1 MRGGRPAALT
11 RAVRPPPAPFV
22 DSATKAGTVLLFRS
36 DTMAE
41 RLTEKA
47 EILLEALPYI
57 RRFNG
62 KTFIIKY
69 GGKAMIDAELQSS
82 FAEDIALLK
91 YVGINPV
98 VVHGGGP
105 QIDRMLERLA
115 LASRFVRGMRVTDE
129 ATMDVVE
136 MVLGGKIN
144 KQIVTLINRH
154 GGRAVGLSGKDGEL
168 LVARKML
175 VRVEEPG
182 QPAERVD
189 LGQVGEI
196 IKVNVAVIRS
206 LDAANFIPVIA
217 PIAVGDRGESYN
229 VNADIAAGKIA
240 EALAAEKLILLT
252 DVEGIKNGDGELL
265 RTLSSEQVAELVQSG
280 IIGQGMIPKVECCVE
295 ALRGGVKKT
304 HVIDGRKRHAVL
316 LEIFTE
322 EGVGTEVTWQLRR
335 RSAKRPSLSQR

>member
-1 MRGGRPAALT
+1 M
-11 RAVRPPPAPFV
+11 
-22 DSATKAGTVLLFRS
+22 DEK
-36 DTMAE
+36 
-41 RLTEKA
+41 LTEKA

-62 KTFIIKY
+62 KTFVVKY
-69 GGKAMIDAELQSS
+69 GGKAMVDEELQSS

-105 QIDRMLERLA
+105 QIDRLLEKLA
-115 LASRFVRGMRVTDE
+115 LESRFVRGMRVTDE

-144 KQIVTLINRH
+144 KQIVALINRH

-168 LVARKML
+168 LLARKML

-182 QPAERVD
+182 RATETVD
-189 LGQVGEI
+189 VGQVGEVVR
-196 IKVNVAVIRS
+196 VNVAVIRS

-217 PIAVGDRGESYN
+217 PIAAGERGESYN
-229 VNADIAAGKIA
+229 VNADSAAGKIA
-240 EALAAEKLILLT
+240 EAIGAEKLILLT
-252 DVEGIKNGDGELL
+252 DVEGIKDGSGELL
-265 RTLSSEQVAELVQSG
+265 RTLSSEQVAELVRQG
-280 IIGQGMIPKVECCVE
+280 VIGQGMIPKVECCVE

-322 EGVGTEVTWQLRR
+322 EGIGTEVTWQLRR
-335 RSAKRPSLSQR
+335 RASKRTGLSAQ

>member
-1 MRGGRPAALT
+1 MP
-11 RAVRPPPAPFV
+11 
-22 DSATKAGTVLLFRS
+22 
-36 DTMAE
+36 E
-41 RLTEKA
+41 RIIEKA
-47 EILLEALPYI
+47 EVLLEALPYI

-62 KTFIIKY
+62 KTFVVKY
-69 GGKAMIDAELQSS
+69 GGHAMVDEALQAS

-105 QIDRMLERLA
+105 QIDRMLEKLA
-115 LASRFVRGMRVTDE
+115 LESRFVRGMRVTDE

-144 KQIVTLINRH
+144 QQIVTRINRA
-154 GGRAVGLSGKDGEL
+154 GGNAVGLSGMDGGL
-168 LVARKML
+168 LLARKMM
-175 VRVEEPG
+175 VRLEEPG
-182 QPAERVD
+182 KPPETVD
-189 LGQVGEI
+189 VGQVGEI
-196 IKVNVAVIRS
+196 IKVDVAVIRA
-206 LDAANFIPVIA
+206 LDQANFIPVIA
-217 PIAVGDRGESYN
+217 PVAVGESGETYN

-252 DVEGIKNGDGELL
+252 DVEGIKDGSGQLI
-265 RTLSSEQVAELVQSG
+265 RTLSSEQVSDLVQG
-280 IIGQGMIPKVECCVE
+280 GVIGQGMIPKVECCVE

-335 RSAKRPSLSQR
+335 RPSKRAIAR

>member
-1 MRGGRPAALT
+1 MT
-11 RAVRPPPAPFV
+11 Q
-22 DSATKAGTVLLFRS
+22 S
-36 DTMAE
+36 
-41 RLTEKA
+41 LTEKA
-47 EILLEALPYI
+47 EVLLEALPYI

-62 KTFIIKY
+62 TTFVIKY

-82 FAEDIALLK
+82 FAQDIALLK
-91 YVGINPV
+91 FVGINPV

-105 QIDRMLERLA
+105 QIDRMLEKLA
-115 LASRFVRGMRVTDE
+115 LVSRFVRGMRVTDE

-144 KQIVTLINRH
+144 KHIVTLINRH
-154 GGRAVGLSGKDGEL
+154 GGNAVGLSGKDGEL
-168 LVARKML
+168 LLARKLL
-175 VRVEEPG
+175 VRVEEAG
-182 QPAERVD
+182 RPAETVD
-189 LGQVGEI
+189 VGQVGQI
-196 IKVNVAVIRS
+196 VKVNVAVIRS

-217 PIAVGDRGESYN
+217 PIAFGENGESYN

-252 DVEGIKNGDGELL
+252 DVEGIKDAGGELL
-265 RTLSSEQVAELVQSG
+265 RTLSSEQVAQLVQNG
-280 IIGQGMIPKVECCVE
+280 VIGQGMIPKVECCVE

-322 EGVGTEVTWQLRR
+322 EGIGTEVIWQMRKRAGR
-335 RSAKRPSLSQR
+335 RSIAAR

>member
-1 MRGGRPAALT
+1 MT
-11 RAVRPPPAPFV
+11 Q
-22 DSATKAGTVLLFRS
+22 S
-36 DTMAE
+36 
-41 RLTEKA
+41 LTEKA
-47 EILLEALPYI
+47 EVLLEALPYI

-62 KTFIIKY
+62 TTFVIKY

-82 FAEDIALLK
+82 FAQDIALLK
-91 YVGINPV
+91 FVGINPV

-105 QIDRMLERLA
+105 QIDRMLEKLA

-144 KQIVTLINRH
+144 KHIVTLINRH
-154 GGRAVGLSGKDGEL
+154 GGNAVGLSGKDGEL
-168 LVARKML
+168 LLARKLL
-175 VRVEEPG
+175 VRVEEAG
-182 QPAERVD
+182 QPPETVD
-189 LGQVGEI
+189 VGQVGQI
-196 IKVNVAVIRS
+196 VKVNVAVIRS

-217 PIAVGDRGESYN
+217 PIAFGENGESYN

-252 DVEGIKNGDGELL
+252 DVEGIKDAGGELL
-265 RTLSSEQVAELVQSG
+265 RTLSSEQVAQLVQSG
-280 IIGQGMIPKVECCVE
+280 VIGQGMIPKVECCVE

-322 EGVGTEVTWQLRR
+322 EGIGTEVIWQMRKRSGR
-335 RSAKRPSLSQR
+335 RSLAAR

>member
-1 MRGGRPAALT
+1 MT
-11 RAVRPPPAPFV
+11 Q
-22 DSATKAGTVLLFRS
+22 S
-36 DTMAE
+36 
-41 RLTEKA
+41 LTEKA
-47 EILLEALPYI
+47 EVLLEALPYI

-62 KTFIIKY
+62 TTFVIKY

-82 FAEDIALLK
+82 FAQDIALLK
-91 YVGINPV
+91 FVGINPV

-105 QIDRMLERLA
+105 QIDRMLEKLA
-115 LASRFVRGMRVTDE
+115 LVSRFVRGMRVTDE

-144 KQIVTLINRH
+144 KHIVTLINRH
-154 GGRAVGLSGKDGEL
+154 GGNAVGLSGKDGEL
-168 LVARKML
+168 LLARKLL
-175 VRVEEPG
+175 VRVEEAG
-182 QPAERVD
+182 QPAETVD
-189 LGQVGEI
+189 VGQVGQI
-196 IKVNVAVIRS
+196 VKVNVAVIRS

-217 PIAVGDRGESYN
+217 PIAFGENGESYN

-252 DVEGIKNGDGELL
+252 DVEGIKDAGGELL
-265 RTLSSEQVAELVQSG
+265 RTLSSEQVAQLVQSG
-280 IIGQGMIPKVECCVE
+280 VIGQGMIPKVECCVE

-322 EGVGTEVTWQLRR
+322 EGIGTEVIWQMRKRSGR
-335 RSAKRPSLSQR
+335 RSLAAR

>member
-1 MRGGRPAALT
+1 M
-11 RAVRPPPAPFV
+11 
-22 DSATKAGTVLLFRS
+22 
-36 DTMAE
+36 ME
-41 RLTEKA
+41 RFTEKA
-47 EILLEALPYI
+47 EVLLEALPYI

-62 KTFIIKY
+62 KTFVIKY
-69 GGKAMIDAELQSS
+69 GGKAMVDAELQEG

-91 YVGINPV
+91 YVGINVV

-105 QIDRMLERLA
+105 QIDRLLEKLEIE
-115 LASRFVRGMRVTDE
+115 SRFVRGMRVTDE

-154 GGRAVGLSGKDGEL
+154 GGHAVGLSGKDGEL
-168 LVARKML
+168 LLARKML

-182 QPAERVD
+182 RPPETVD
-189 LGQVGEI
+189 VGQVGEI
-196 IKVNVAVIRS
+196 VKVNVAVIRS

-217 PIAVGDRGESYN
+217 PVAVGERGESYN

-252 DVEGIKNGDGELL
+252 DVEGIQDASGELL
-265 RTLSSEQVAELVQSG
+265 RTLSSEQVAQLIQGGV
-280 IIGQGMIPKVECCVE
+280 IGQGMIPKVECCVE

-304 HVIDGRKRHAVL
+304 HIIDGRKRHAVL

-322 EGVGTEVTWQLRR
+322 EGVGTEVTWQVRKR
-335 RSAKRPSLSQR
+335 ATKRSGLGAR

>member
-1 MRGGRPAALT
+1 M
-11 RAVRPPPAPFV
+11 V
-22 DSATKAGTVLLFRS
+22 
-36 DTMAE
+36 E
-41 RLTEKA
+41 RLMGKA

-62 KTFIIKY
+62 KTFVIKY
-69 GGKAMIDAELQSS
+69 GGKAMIDEELQSS

-115 LASRFVRGMRVTDE
+115 LESRFVRGMRVTDE

-168 LVARKML
+168 LLARKML

-182 QPAERVD
+182 RPVESIDV
-189 LGQVGEI
+189 GQVGEI
-196 IKVNVAVIRS
+196 VRVNVAVIRS

-217 PIAVGDRGESYN
+217 PVAVGERGESYN

-252 DVEGIKNGDGELL
+252 DVEGIKNRDGELL

-280 IIGQGMIPKVECCVE
+280 VIGQGMIPKVECCVE

-335 RSAKRPSLSQR
+335 RSAKRPGISPR

>member
-1 MRGGRPAALT
+1 L
-11 RAVRPPPAPFV
+11 V
-22 DSATKAGTVLLFRS
+22 DSPVKPGTFLLFRGVA
-36 DTMAE
+36 MAE
-41 RLTEKA
+41 TFTEKA

-62 KTFIIKY
+62 KTFVIKY
-69 GGKAMIDAELQSS
+69 GGKAMVDAELQSS

-105 QIDRMLERLA
+105 QIDRMLDTLRLE
-115 LASRFVRGMRVTDE
+115 SRFVRGMRVTDE

-154 GGRAVGLSGKDGEL
+154 GGNAVGLSGKDGQL
-168 LVARKML
+168 LLARKL
-175 VRVEEPG
+175 FVRVEEAGKPS
-182 QPAERVD
+182 ETVD
-189 LGQVGEI
+189 VGQVGEI

-217 PIAVGDRGESYN
+217 PVAVGENGESYN
-229 VNADIAAGKIA
+229 VNADTAAGKIA

-252 DVEGIKNGDGELL
+252 DVEGIKNGNGELV
-265 RTLSSEQVAELVQSG
+265 RTLSSEQVGELVQSRV
-280 IIGQGMIPKVECCVE
+280 IGQGMIPKVECCVE

-322 EGVGTEVTWQLRR
+322 EGVGTEVTWQLRKRPAR
-335 RSAKRPSLSQR
+335 RSLGQR

>member
-1 MRGGRPAALT
+1 
-11 RAVRPPPAPFV
+11 
-22 DSATKAGTVLLFRS
+22 
-36 DTMAE
+36 MAE

-62 KTFIIKY
+62 KTFVIKY
-69 GGKAMIDAELQSS
+69 GGKAMIDVELQSS

-105 QIDRMLERLA
+105 QIDRMLEKLA
-115 LASRFVRGMRVTDE
+115 LESRFVRGMRVTDE

-168 LVARKML
+168 LLARKML
-175 VRVEEPG
+175 VRVVEPG
-182 QPAERVD
+182 LPAETVD
-189 LGQVGEI
+189 VGQVGEI

-206 LDAANFIPVIA
+206 LDAANFIPVVA
-217 PIAVGDRGESYN
+217 PIAVGERGESYN

-265 RTLSSEQVAELVQSG
+265 RTLSSEQVDGLVQSG

-335 RSAKRPSLSQR
+335 RSAKRSGISQR

>member
-1 MRGGRPAALT
+1 MT
-11 RAVRPPPAPFV
+11 Q
-22 DSATKAGTVLLFRS
+22 S
-36 DTMAE
+36 
-41 RLTEKA
+41 LTEKA
-47 EILLEALPYI
+47 EVLLEALPYI

-62 KTFIIKY
+62 TTFVIKY

-82 FAEDIALLK
+82 FAQDIALLK
-91 YVGINPV
+91 FVGINPV

-105 QIDRMLERLA
+105 QIDRMLEKLA
-115 LASRFVRGMRVTDE
+115 LVSRFVRGMRVTDE

-144 KQIVTLINRH
+144 KHIVTLINRH
-154 GGRAVGLSGKDGEL
+154 GGNAVGLSGKDGEL
-168 LVARKML
+168 LLARKLL
-175 VRVEEPG
+175 VRVEEAG
-182 QPAERVD
+182 RPAETVD
-189 LGQVGEI
+189 VGQVGQI
-196 IKVNVAVIRS
+196 VKVNVAVIRS

-217 PIAVGDRGESYN
+217 PIAFGENGESYN

-252 DVEGIKNGDGELL
+252 DVEGIKDAGGELL
-265 RTLSSEQVAELVQSG
+265 RTLSSEQVAQLVQSG
-280 IIGQGMIPKVECCVE
+280 VIGQGMIPKVECCVE

-322 EGVGTEVTWQLRR
+322 EGIGTEVIWQMRKRPGR
-335 RSAKRPSLSQR
+335 RSLAAR

>member
-1 MRGGRPAALT
+1 M
-11 RAVRPPPAPFV
+11 
-22 DSATKAGTVLLFRS
+22 
-36 DTMAE
+36 E
-41 RLTEKA
+41 RFTEKA
-47 EILLEALPYI
+47 EVLLEALPYI

-62 KTFIIKY
+62 KTFVIKY
-69 GGKAMIDAELQSS
+69 GGKAMVDAELQEG

-91 YVGINPV
+91 YVGINVV

-105 QIDRMLERLA
+105 QIDRLLEKLEIE
-115 LASRFVRGMRVTDE
+115 SRFVRGMRVTDE

-154 GGRAVGLSGKDGEL
+154 GGHAVGLSGKDGEL
-168 LVARKML
+168 LLARKML

-182 QPAERVD
+182 RPPETVD
-189 LGQVGEI
+189 VGQVGEI
-196 IKVNVAVIRS
+196 VKVNVAVIRS

-217 PIAVGDRGESYN
+217 PVAVGERGESYN

-252 DVEGIKNGDGELL
+252 DVEGIQDASGELL
-265 RTLSSEQVAELVQSG
+265 RTLSSEQVAQLIQGGV
-280 IIGQGMIPKVECCVE
+280 IGQGMIPKVECCVE

-304 HVIDGRKRHAVL
+304 HIIDGRKRHAVL

-322 EGVGTEVTWQLRR
+322 EGVGTEVTWQVRKR
-335 RSAKRPSLSQR
+335 ATKRSGLGAR

>member
-1 MRGGRPAALT
+1 
-11 RAVRPPPAPFV
+11 
-22 DSATKAGTVLLFRS
+22 
-36 DTMAE
+36 MAE
-41 RLTEKA
+41 KLTEKA

-62 KTFIIKY
+62 KTFVVKY
-69 GGKAMIDAELQSS
+69 GGKAMVDADLQSS
-82 FAEDIALLK
+82 FAEDVALLK

-98 VVHGGGP
+98 IVHGGGP
-105 QIDRMLERLA
+105 QIDRMLEKLA
-115 LASRFVRGMRVTDE
+115 LETRFVRGMRVTDE

-154 GGRAVGLSGKDGEL
+154 GGHAVGLSGTDGEL
-168 LVARKML
+168 LLARKLL
-175 VRVEEPG
+175 VRVDAAGRPPET
-182 QPAERVD
+182 VD
-189 LGQVGEI
+189 VGQVGEI

-217 PIAVGDRGESYN
+217 PVAVGEHGESYN

-252 DVEGIKNGDGELL
+252 DVEGIKDGSGELL
-265 RTLSSEQVAELVQSG
+265 STLSSEQVAQLIQSG
-280 IIGQGMIPKVECCVE
+280 VIGQGMIPKVECCVE

-304 HVIDGRKRHAVL
+304 HIIDGRKRHAVL

-322 EGVGTEVTWQLRR
+322 QGIGTEVTWRR
-335 RSAKRPSLSQR
+335 RANERPGTSSQ

>member
-1 MRGGRPAALT
+1 
-11 RAVRPPPAPFV
+11 
-22 DSATKAGTVLLFRS
+22 
-36 DTMAE
+36 MAQN
-41 RLTEKA
+41 LTEKA
-47 EILLEALPYI
+47 DILLEALPYI
-57 RRFNG
+57 RRFYG
-62 KTFIIKY
+62 KTFVFKY
-69 GGKAMIDAELQSS
+69 GGNAMIDEELQSS
-82 FAEDIALLK
+82 FAEDIALLS

-115 LASRFVRGMRVTDE
+115 LESRFVRGMRVTDE

-154 GGRAVGLSGKDGEL
+154 GGNAVGLSGKDGEL
-168 LVARKML
+168 LLARKML
-175 VRVEEPG
+175 VRVEEAGHP
-182 QPAERVD
+182 PETIDV
-189 LGQVGEI
+189 GQVGQI
-196 IKVNVAVIRS
+196 IKVNTALIRS

-217 PIAVGDRGESYN
+217 PVAVGENGESYN

-252 DVEGIKNGDGELL
+252 DVEGIKDAGGQLL
-265 RTLSSEQVAELVQSG
+265 RTLSSEQVAEMIRDGV
-280 IIGQGMIPKVECCVE
+280 IGQGMIPKVECCVE

-322 EGVGTEVTWQLRR
+322 QGVGTEVIWQQSRKR
-335 RSAKRPSLSQR
+335 PAAKRTLAR

>member
-1 MRGGRPAALT
+1 MT
-11 RAVRPPPAPFV
+11 Q
-22 DSATKAGTVLLFRS
+22 S
-36 DTMAE
+36 
-41 RLTEKA
+41 LTEKA
-47 EILLEALPYI
+47 EVLLEALPYI

-62 KTFIIKY
+62 TTFVIKY

-82 FAEDIALLK
+82 FAQDIALLK
-91 YVGINPV
+91 FVGINPV

-105 QIDRMLERLA
+105 QIDRMLEKLA
-115 LASRFVRGMRVTDE
+115 LVSRFVRGMRVTDE

-144 KQIVTLINRH
+144 KHIVTLINRH
-154 GGRAVGLSGKDGEL
+154 GGNAVGLSGKDGEL
-168 LVARKML
+168 LLARKLL
-175 VRVEEPG
+175 VRVEAAG
-182 QPAERVD
+182 QPAETVD
-189 LGQVGEI
+189 VGQVGQI
-196 IKVNVAVIRS
+196 VKVNVAVIRS

-217 PIAVGDRGESYN
+217 PIAFGENGESYN

-252 DVEGIKNGDGELL
+252 DVEGIKDAGGELL
-265 RTLSSEQVAELVQSG
+265 RTLSSEQVAQLVQNG
-280 IIGQGMIPKVECCVE
+280 VIGQGMIPKVECCVE

-322 EGVGTEVTWQLRR
+322 EGIGTEVIWQMRKRPGR
-335 RSAKRPSLSQR
+335 RSLAAR

>member
-1 MRGGRPAALT
+1 MT
-11 RAVRPPPAPFV
+11 Q
-22 DSATKAGTVLLFRS
+22 S
-36 DTMAE
+36 
-41 RLTEKA
+41 LTEKA
-47 EILLEALPYI
+47 EVLLEALPYI

-62 KTFIIKY
+62 TTFVIKY

-82 FAEDIALLK
+82 FAQDIALLK
-91 YVGINPV
+91 FVGINPV

-105 QIDRMLERLA
+105 QIDRMLEKLA

-129 ATMDVVE
+129 ATMDVVD

-144 KQIVTLINRH
+144 KHIVTLINRH
-154 GGRAVGLSGKDGEL
+154 GGNAVGLSGKDGEL
-168 LVARKML
+168 LLARKLL
-175 VRVEEPG
+175 VRVEEAG
-182 QPAERVD
+182 QPPETVD
-189 LGQVGEI
+189 VGQVGQI
-196 IKVNVAVIRS
+196 VKVNVAVIRS

-217 PIAVGDRGESYN
+217 PIAFGENGESYN

-252 DVEGIKNGDGELL
+252 DVEGIKDAGGELL
-265 RTLSSEQVAELVQSG
+265 RTLSSEQVAQLVQSG
-280 IIGQGMIPKVECCVE
+280 VIGQGMIPKVECCVE

-322 EGVGTEVTWQLRR
+322 EGIGTEVIWQMRKRSGR
-335 RSAKRPSLSQR
+335 RSLAAR